1 MIRDTKKYGYDLFSQ
16 MFIANLKENRHSF
29 DMRDNLTKLCII
41 IIKKAQEQKEIH
53 NLSNPEIL
61 YQALAHTFTGHEAL
75 WCIKK
80 GEKCFDESFYLSMNA
95 LLEVDPAYQELYKEY
110 L

>member
-1 MIRDTKKYGYDLFSQ
+1 

-61 YQALAHTFTGHEAL
+61 YQALAHAFTGHEAL

-80 GEKCFDESFYLSMNA
+80 DSGMQYSE
-95 LLEVDPAYQELYKEY
+95 LLYFSKRDRSVFLFRIYRFGL
-110 L
+110 